1 MKTQLFVPN
10 SKVQKDR
17 AIMRE
22 TDERLAKYGRRG
34 LVLNLAAYLLCVA
47 IGYMQTI
54 APMMTVALTV
64 GLLLITSLRGYYL
77 FRFESLYAR
86 APARWRNQY
95 FLVTFLGAIWWSVIM
110 VSFTVTLGMVGEVPI
125 LWLYTIVFF
134 STTAYGISPYRI
146 FCQSYQIIALLPVAV
161 SALWVGGLDG
171 YMYAITMFVFLGL
184 LNVQTKS
191 MSINYWE
198 RLESNFS
205 LKQKAKD
212 LEAEKRDSE
221 ASVELN
227 NEFLTN
233 LGQEFRTS
241 LNDVLGGLA
250 LLKDS
255 NLSGNQMDLLQLTEK
270 ASLRQLD
277 LVTNVMDFARIAN
290 HQLVLDISVFN
301 LRQQLEA
308 WITTL
313 AVEAH
318 QQKVELDYTFD
329 DDLPQRVRGDA
340 QRLEQ
345 IFSSMLA
352 NALKFSE
359 HGHVMVEA
367 RFERKDGKRG
377 ELKLTVTDVGS
388 ITNSAVDNNQFD
400 AFAHI
405 ETTKLGSGLWLAIC
419 RGLVE
424 CMDGDMGIIDDPEL
438 GHRLWLTLDL
448 EIANNQPASIN
459 HNPRLHSRRVLVL
472 ESNPVGDK
480 NVAEQMESWGVLVE
494 LAANTEI
501 ALQRLDAAANT
512 EHAFDAILL
521 SPIASN
527 FADIKANTEGV
538 IKFSRQLREDKAHQN
553 LKQILLCSHHDN
565 TLNQQQDYQENTAL
579 IRLLHRPVMRQTLH
593 DNLATLLLG
602 AEEINEKAGHE
613 HDHNLGIGR
622 TVLLVEDHRVNQMVA
637 EGMLKKLG
645 YNVKLAV
652 NGREALSQFEGDDV
666 DLILMDCQMPEMDG
680 FEATREIRLREQDK
694 ATDERIPILAMTAHA
709 AEGDEALCLAA
720 GMDDYLVKPVRYDQL
735 EARLKRWLGA

>member
-22 TDERLAKYGRRG
+22 TDERLARYSRRG

-47 IGYMQTI
+47 IGYMQAI
-54 APMMTVALTV
+54 APMMTVGLTV
-64 GLLLITSLRGYYL
+64 GLLLLTALRGYYL

-95 FLVTFLGAIWWSVIM
+95 FVVTFLGAIWWSVIM
-110 VSFTVTLGMVGEVPI
+110 VSFTVTLGMIGEVPL

-134 STTAYGISPYRI
+134 STTAYGFSPYRI
-146 FCQSYQIIALLPVAV
+146 FCQSYQIIALLPAAF

-171 YMYAITMFVFLGL
+171 YMYAIMMFVFLGL

-198 RLESNFS
+198 RLESNFA

-227 NEFLTN
+227 NEFLAN

-255 NLSGNQMDLLQLTEK
+255 NLSAAQMDLLQLTEK

-301 LRQQLEA
+301 LRQQLED
-308 WITTL
+308 WIAML

-359 HGHVMVEA
+359 HGHVLVEA
-367 RFERKDGKRG
+367 RFERKDSKRG
-377 ELKLTVTDVGS
+377 ELRLTVTDEGS
-388 ITNSAVDNNQFD
+388 ISNAVASENQFD

-424 CMDGDMGIIDDPEL
+424 CMDGDMGMIDDPEL
-438 GHRLWLTLDL
+438 GHKLWLTLDL
-448 EIANNQPASIN
+448 EIANNQPATIN
-459 HNPRLHSRRVLVL
+459 HNTRLHSRRILLL
-472 ESNPVGDK
+472 ESNPVADK
-480 NVAEQMESWGVLVE
+480 NITDALDAWGIAVE
-494 LAANTEI
+494 LAATPEI

-512 EHAFDAILL
+512 EHAFEAVLI
-521 SPIASN
+521 SPIASS
-527 FADIKANTEGV
+527 FAETQANTEA
-538 IKFSRQLREDKAHQN
+538 ILEFSQQLSDDKAHSQ
-553 LKQILLCSHHDN
+553 LKQLLLCSHHDSK
-565 TLNQQQDYQENTAL
+565 LNQWQGLQERPDV
-579 IRLLHRPVMRQTLH
+579 IRQLHRPVMRQSLH
-593 DNLATLLLG
+593 DNLAALLLG
-602 AEEINEKAGHE
+602 TDEAKEKTEYE
-613 HDHNLGIGR
+613 HDHTLGAGR

-645 YNVKLAV
+645 YRVKLAV
-652 NGREALSQFEGDDV
+652 NGREALTQFDEDDV

-680 FEATREIRLREQDK
+680 FEATREIRLREQDGT
-694 ATDERIPILAMTAHA
+694 ADERVPILAMTAHA

-735 EARLKRWLGA
+735 EARLKRWLGT